1 MGFNPFGSWGGF
13 GGKGGP
19 GEQAGPGNI
28 DDLFKEFEQFFSMND
43 KQGGGGSS
51 TRGSSSAGK
60 AKGKDVNV
68 MKFSAI

>member
-1 MGFNPFGSWGGF
+1 
-13 GGKGGP
+13 
-19 GEQAGPGNI
+19 
-28 DDLFKEFEQFFSMND
+28 MND